1 MIENIIAVLI
11 DNFIWLGIFAL
22 LLGIFYF
29 ALDPRRYK
37 KLDKTLNKEA
47 AKSKKSFES
56 IFGALIIIGVVFIIF
71 KGLTYG
77 YESIN
82 SYFDNKSETERI
94 CAERIEDIKN
104 EFTAKKIYESC
115 MKR

>member
-1 MIENIIAVLI
+1 MIEKIIFILI

-82 SYFDNKSETERI
+82 SYFDNKSRIELI

>member
-37 KLDKTLNKEA
+37 KLDKTENKKV

-56 IFGALIIIGVVFIIF
+56 IFGALVILGVVFIIF
-71 KGLTYG
+71 KVLTYG
-77 YESIN
+77 YESAN
-82 SYFDNKSETERI
+82 SYFDNKSRIELI

-104 EFTAKKIYESC
+104 EFTAKKIYQAC
-115 MKR
+115 MKN